1 MKGCARVAL
10 LQFAGY
16 LAIVA
21 AAASPLPS
29 PWACFSGSR
38 SRSGG
43 DRVYVVGLFSESRG
57 GIVRDPNWANET
69 RVMKGDGETVLRQL
83 GSRIVRYAVG
93 GVVSLAASAGIIA
106 LFLS

>member
-1 MKGCARVAL
+1 MQTEVPWGTC
-10 LQFAGY
+10 QFQEN
-16 LAIVA
+16 LI
-21 AAASPLPS
+21 
-29 PWACFSGSR
+29 R
-38 SRSGG
+38 RG

-57 GIVRDPNWANET
+57 GIVPDPNWAKET
-69 RVMKGDGETVLRQL
+69 RIMKGDGEAILRQL